1 MAEYDWEPKPY
12 SEQELISFDRLK
24 RAVVNRILD
33 RAEAM
38 MDVEFPLKPAT
49 QDNITE
55 EEWKRAKDAVKA
67 SPIAKE
73 AYRKYLERFVGDKI
87 DGLIQTDRDELGK
100 MGVVEK
106 SI

>member
-1 MAEYDWEPKPY
+1 MSSVNWEPKPY
-12 SEQELISFDRLK
+12 TEQELLSFDRIK
-24 RAVVNRILD
+24 RAVVNRVID

-38 MDVEFPLKPAT
+38 MDEEFPLKPGT
-49 QDNITE
+49 QEAITE
-55 EEWKRAKDAVKA
+55 EEWKRAKEAVKA

-73 AYRKYLERFVGDKI
+73 AYRKYLEKFVGEKVDV
-87 DGLIQTDRDELGK
+87 LIKTDRDELSK

>member
-1 MAEYDWEPKPY
+1 MAEYEWQPKPY
-12 SEQELISFDRLK
+12 QEQELISFDRLK

-38 MDVEFPLKPAT
+38 MDIEFPLKPDT
-49 QDNITE
+49 QESISE
-55 EEWKRAKDAVKA
+55 EEWKRAKDAVKN
-67 SPIAKE
+67 SPIARE
-73 AYRKYLERFVGDKI
+73 AYRKYLEKFVGERV
-87 DGLIQTDRDELGK
+87 DGLIKVDKDELGK

>member
-1 MAEYDWEPKPY
+1 MSSVNWEPKPY
-12 SEQELISFDRLK
+12 TEQELLSFDRIK
-24 RAVVNRILD
+24 RAVVNRVID

-38 MDVEFPLKPAT
+38 MDEEFPLKPGT
-49 QDNITE
+49 QEAITE

-73 AYRKYLERFVGDKI
+73 AYRKYLEKFVGEKVDV
-87 DGLIQTDRDELGK
+87 LIKTDRDELSK